1 VGSIALQEVI
11 MPKTIIVR
19 TPVGNGWS
27 IVKVIKL
34 PPSTDEAA

>member
-1 VGSIALQEVI
+1 

-19 TPVGNGWS
+19 TPVGNDWS

-34 PPSTDEAA
+34 PPSNEAA